1 MRFCTLEMKG
11 IRHFVQKRVDFTKGL
26 NIVYGPNESGKSTI
40 VESLLFALS
49 RPSAEETRNLVQ
61 WNALSSEIK
70 VVYKTDSTLYT
81 LTRALQPRPK
91 DRLEGD
97 NVGLD
102 DPEQIEDMLEEQIG
116 ITDRTIFENSIVVRQ
131 NEMQI
136 LQEENVR
143 AKVRNQVRTLLSGVP
158 ERSTDESLD
167 FLDKSISKARTF
179 VDHAKERI
187 QAIESEIQQYKGI
200 EEEYQE
206 LKTRLTVYQG
216 DLARDE
222 TSLSGYGLLLS
233 YRQAEEEHKILM
245 KTLEKVENL
254 EGYIRKLPIRE
265 KELIQDL
272 QEELDK
278 ISLQQDK
285 LVSKKAETREEL
297 AKQKMHLSAID
308 DELEG
313 ERIEEQ
319 GVLAR
324 LTGIFKS
331 SRAKKEELATR
342 RVEFSQNVARLEDL
356 LEQCEEK
363 VSEWR
368 TKFQQKGERLN
379 QLMQQCAEY
388 ESWTAEMLEEKRK
401 EYDSRIEEILDG
413 MSRRE
418 LEEKVLAKRKEA
430 DTLRAN
436 LVKNHPDLK
445 DRKDVERISIE
456 KEKLEEII
464 TEWQEKIAGLKA
476 QMELLSSR
484 VEKREK
490 LTEELKKLKTEK
502 AEQELQKKADEIAHD
517 VITMV
522 YKELKE
528 TFAPELE
535 KRAETLL
542 SRITQGKY
550 QDIVV
555 KKDNLDILITVPEQE
570 HPVGV
575 EVLSQGTRDQLYLSL
590 RIALSELLSG
600 DKNPPLLFDE
610 AFYTFDEE
618 RLQETLKVLK
628 EIAGTTQVIVFTHDE
643 SYAKFGHPIP
653 LKRENKEV

>member
-11 IRHFVQKRVDFTKGL
+11 IRHFAHKRIDFTRGL

-49 RPSAEETRNLVQ
+49 RSSTEETKKLVQ

-70 VVYKTDSTLYT
+70 VVYKTDSELYT

-91 DRLEGD
+91 DILEGG
-97 NVGLD
+97 NEILD
-102 DPEQIEDMLEEQIG
+102 DAEQIEDLLEEQIG

-167 FLDKSISKARTF
+167 FLGKSISKARAF
-179 VDHAKERI
+179 VDHARERI
-187 QAIESEIQQYKGI
+187 QTIESEIQQYKGI

-222 TSLSGYGLLLS
+222 TLLSGYGLLLS
-233 YRQAEEEHKILM
+233 YRQAEEEHKTLM

-254 EGYIRKLPIRE
+254 EGYIRRLPIRE

-285 LVSKKAETREEL
+285 LISKKAETREEL

-319 GVLAR
+319 GFFAK
-324 LTGIFKS
+324 LTGLFKS
-331 SRAKKEELATR
+331 SRTKKEELATR

-356 LEQCEEK
+356 LDQYEEK

-368 TKFQQKGERLN
+368 GKFQQKGERLN
-379 QLMQQCAEY
+379 QLLQQCAEY
-388 ESWTAEMLEEKRK
+388 ESWTADMLEERRK
-401 EYDSRIEEILDG
+401 EYDSRIEEILQG
-413 MSRRE
+413 MSRGE

-464 TEWQEKIAGLKA
+464 TEWQEKIAGLNA
-476 QMELLSSR
+476 QMELLSSK

-490 LTEELKKLKTEK
+490 LTEELKSLKTEK

-517 VITMV
+517 VITIV
-522 YKELKE
+522 YKELKG

-555 KKDNLDILITVPEQE
+555 KKDDLDILVTVPEQE
-570 HPVGV
+570 LPVGV
-575 EVLSQGTRDQLYLSL
+575 DVLSQGTRDQLYLSL

-618 RLQETLKVLK
+618 RLRETLKVLK
-628 EIAGTTQVIVFTHDE
+628 EIATTTQVIVFTHDE
-643 SYAKFGHPIP
+643 SYARYGHPVP
-653 LKRENKEV
+653 LKKRE

>member
-11 IRHFVQKRVDFTKGL
+11 IRHFVQKRVDFTRGL

-49 RPSAEETRNLVQ
+49 RPSAEETKKLVQ

-91 DRLEGD
+91 DNLESD
-97 NVGLD
+97 NEILD
-102 DPEQIEDMLEEQIG
+102 DPEQIDDMLEEQIG

-158 ERSTDESLD
+158 ERSTDESLE
-167 FLDKSISKARTF
+167 FLDKSISKARAF
-179 VDHAKERI
+179 VDHARERI

-216 DLARDE
+216 DLSRDE
-222 TSLSGYGLLLS
+222 TLLSGYGLLLS
-233 YRQAEEEHKILM
+233 YRQAEEEHKTLM

-254 EGYIRKLPIRE
+254 EGYIRRLPIRE

-285 LVSKKAETREEL
+285 LVSKKVETREEL

-368 TKFQQKGERLN
+368 GKFQQKGERLN

-550 QDIVV
+550 HDIVV
-555 KKDNLDILITVPEQE
+555 KKDDLDILITVPEQE

-575 EVLSQGTRDQLYLSL
+575 DVLSQGTRDQLYLSL

-643 SYAKFGHPIP
+643 SYARYGHPVP
-653 LKRENKEV
+653 LKKRE